1 MWDLPTALQA
11 MALVGA
17 AALLMPPLAR
27 RIGGFCAFIG
37 FCGVMKS
44 QTWAPTVL
52 ALGLLA
58 WFVGHWSFAVRHDVH
73 YRSRLARVV
82 IDKTPLRWTLPR
94 YWQLRRERR
103 LVAAR

>member
-11 MALVGA
+11 MALVGT

-58 WFVGHWSFAVRHDVH
+58 WFVGNWSYAVRNDVH
-73 YRSRLARVV
+73 YRSRLARLV
-82 IDKTPLRWTLPR
+82 IDKTPLKWTIPK
-94 YWQLRRERR
+94 YWQLRSERR
-103 LVAAR
+103 FVAAR